1 MGFLREP
8 SHLILIGIIAV
19 VLFGGRKL
27 PEAARGMGQAMR
39 IFKAEVKGMK
49 EDDAPVVRRTTT
61 TTTEPVEPLEGHV
74 VRPVVTTVDEPVR
87 ETPRNV

>member
-8 SHLILIGIIAV
+8 SHLVIIAIAAV

-39 IFKAEVKGMK
+39 IFKSEIKGMQND
-49 EDDAPVVRRTTT
+49 EAPVKRTV
-61 TTTEPVEPLEGHV
+61 EPAEPLEGKV
-74 VRPVVTTVDEPVR
+74 VRPAVVVEEPVR
-87 ETPRNV
+87 ETPRNL